1 VVQTSWLLT
10 ITLGAEAVLGV
21 LSTVV
26 VPVTVLDTVLVSAF
40 TSVIVAVTPNKNK
53 IVNNNFTYAPQESQP
68 SLHTQGS
75 HPHAIQGSVIM
86 LYNFYLQ

>member
-1 VVQTSWLLT
+1 M

-26 VPVTVLDTVLVSAF
+26 VPVTVDDTVLVSAF

-53 IVNNNFTYAPQESQP
+53 IVNNNFTYAPQESHP
-68 SLHTQGS
+68 SSQIQGLHPQ
-75 HPHAIQGSVIM
+75 AMQGSVMIM
-86 LYNFYLQ
+86 I